1 MFIVLVAY
9 AWAMMPLLFLLSFC
23 FKEATSAYVWVT
35 VVNLL
40 SSMLNCGTEFNV
52 ICVKSEFNA
61 DGKES
66 VVDSRK

>member
-1 MFIVLVAY
+1 MFMVLVAY

-40 SSMLNCGTEFNV
+40 SRTLLPMNCE
-52 ICVKSEFNA
+52 I
-61 DGKES
+61 
-66 VVDSRK
+66 